1 MRLFILMPSTINT
14 PIIPFHVFYNILLT
28 DKHLKPSFKK
38 KCLKETPK
46 EQVNPSHPCNTSL
59 KITLQIKLT
68 SIYQNLAEF
77 LVNIIAYLISYTA
90 S

>member
-28 DKHLKPSFKK
+28 DK
-38 KCLKETPK
+38 LKETPK